1 MFGSLLATAMAVVSI
16 IGYANNILVVARS
29 DFSSID
35 GELVV
40 RVIGI
45 PVTPVGAFMGWMP

>member
-45 PVTPVGAFMGWMP
+45 PVPAVGAFMGWMP